1 MTQTIFITGTS
12 TSVGK
17 TRVGVALIRGLKDR
31 GLKVGVMKPV
41 ETGVCRI
48 MKEGEDEEC
57 YSDDASL
64 LKEAAGSKDPLRLIN
79 PYCFSRALAPLIA
92 ANAEGVTIDL
102 KKIKE
107 CYIKLSM
114 DEDITVIEG
123 AGGLLVPLTE
133 DQTML
138 DLIIYL
144 KAPIVIVAENTLGTI
159 NHTLLTVRH
168 AEDKGVKVLGVIL
181 NSTTKASDE
190 STPLNKAALEA
201 YGVRIIEEVAFTGGD
216 LSLKPAT
223 INYLLF

>member
-1 MTQTIFITGTS
+1 MIKTIFITGTS

-17 TRVGVALIRGLKDR
+17 TRIGVALIRGLKDR
-31 GLKVGVMKPV
+31 GLKIGVMKPV
-41 ETGVCRI
+41 ETGVCRAEE
-48 MKEGEDEEC
+48 EGGEG
-57 YSDDASL
+57 YSDDAYT
-64 LKEAAGSKDPLRLIN
+64 LKMAAGSTDPIELIN
-79 PYCFSRALAPLIA
+79 PYCFTRALAPLIA

-107 CYIKLSM
+107 CYIKVSM

-201 YGVRIIEEVAFTGGD
+201 YGVRIIEEVAFTEGD